1 MAKGFKL
8 DIDNEFSKFAEEFTD
23 TLGAELGQKL
33 IYAGQTMQYFLI
45 ESTIKNLR
53 KNPKGTL
60 SGGWTVGPIK
70 MGENAF
76 KVDVFNLVP
85 YAAIHE
91 TGGVIRPKR
100 VKALA
105 VPNRRFRKII
115 KNGVPI
121 APREYDP
128 GRTRLEFAPALN
140 PGRLRGYLLDAESDL
155 PFVQRIAYYLMASVT
170 IKPTSYV
177 TKAIEEAAPD
187 ILEITGGA
195 VVTAM
200 GKAG

>member
-1 MAKGFKL
+1 MAQGFKL
-8 DIDNEFSKFAEEFTD
+8 DIENEFAEFASEFSS
-23 TLGAELGQKL
+23 TLGVEVAKSLVFSGQVLQGLLMRSTSDKL
-33 IYAGQTMQYFLI
+33 
-45 ESTIKNLR
+45 K

-60 SGGWTVGPIK
+60 KNSWTVGPIK
-70 MGENAF
+70 LGESAF
-76 KVDVFNLVP
+76 KVDVFSLVP

-91 TGGVIRPKR
+91 TGGVIHPKR

-140 PGRLRGYLLDAESDL
+140 PARLRGYLLDAETDL
-155 PFVQRIAYYLMASVT
+155 PFVQRIAYYLMANVT
-170 IKPTSYV
+170 IKPTGYV
-177 TKAIEEAAPD
+177 TKAIKKATPE

-195 VVTAM
+195 LVTAM

>member
-1 MAKGFKL
+1 VAKGFKL
-8 DIDNEFSKFAEEFTD
+8 DIDNEFAEFAGEFVD
-23 TLGAELGQKL
+23 TLGVEVASSLL
-33 IYAGQTMQYFLI
+33 FAGQVLQNVLKD
-45 ESTIKNLR
+45 STSENLF

-60 SGGWTVGPIK
+60 KKGWTVGPLK
-70 MGENAF
+70 VGEKAF
-76 KVDVFNLVP
+76 KVDVFNRVP

-105 VPNRRFRKII
+105 VPSRDYRPII
-115 KNGVPI
+115 KNGSPI
-121 APREYDP
+121 APREFDP
-128 GRTRLEFAPALN
+128 GRTLLKFYPAIT
-140 PGRLRGYLLDAESDL
+140 PGRLRGYLVDKNTGQL
-155 PFVQRIAYYLMASVT
+155 AYTLVTSVK

-177 TKAIEEAAPD
+177 TEAIDTAMPE

-195 VVTAM
+195 VVSAM

>member
-8 DIDNEFSKFAEEFTD
+8 DINNEFSKFAAEFTD

-33 IYAGQTMQYFLI
+33 VYAGQTMQYFLI

-105 VPNRRFRKII
+105 VPNRDYRPII
-115 KNGVPI
+115 KNNVAI

-128 GRTRLEFAPALN
+128 GRTLLKFYPAVS
-140 PGRLRGYLLDAESDL
+140 PGRLRGYLVDKKTGQL
-155 PFVQRIAYYLMASVT
+155 AYTLMASVT

-177 TKAIEEAAPD
+177 TEAIDEAMPD